1 MRGEGE
7 EILYAELVGELRRR
21 SHAAFEKVFR
31 EMGPKLYRF
40 ALTYLMNT
48 DIAEDVVQDTFMR
61 FWTTL
66 DTLPENTRVSTYLYA
81 SVKNSCLNYYKHLRV
96 EDANRTKLTEALIF
110 MGSLQYEDCEELFEK
125 VQACLQKLPE
135 QQRRVLELKIFR
147 DMSYKEIAGELN
159 LSEVTVHTHI
169 KRAYKTIRETL
180 PVFYLFLSVLGK
192 I

>member
-1 MRGEGE
+1 MNGEGV

-40 ALTYLMNT
+40 ALTYLMNA
-48 DIAEDVVQDTFMR
+48 DMAEDVVQDTFMR
-61 FWTTL
+61 FWTAL
-66 DTLPENTRVSTYLYA
+66 DSLPEDTRVSTYLYA

-96 EDANRTKLTEALIF
+96 EDSNRTKLTEALIF

-125 VQACLQKLPE
+125 VQECLQQLPE
-135 QQRRVLELKIFR
+135 QQRRVIELKLFK

-159 LSEVTVHTHI
+159 LSEVTVHTHV
-169 KRAYKTIRETL
+169 KRAYKAIRESL